1 MTKKISTILGCIAGI
16 IFISAALTGC
26 KSIINS
32 SKNKTQSTNDKLVK
46 KTDISDTQKTPDENM
61 YNTILSNLG
70 EINEYMAINNHSGLE
85 FADWLYKK
93 YGYSFIEK
101 LSQSDDL
108 KNYIYTNT
116 GVTIYLLMDEFLGI
130 NECSKQINKSVG
142 NANLVFAGDI
152 CLTDS
157 PTFVMNRFKQT
168 NNIYDCIGNN
178 IIDLTNNADLFM
190 LNNEFSVSERGEP
203 LKGKFYTFRAN
214 PSNLSILDQLGT
226 DIVSLANNH
235 VYDYGVD
242 AFSDTLLNLSSH
254 NIPYVGAGAN
264 IEEAEKPIYINVN
277 GIKIGFISACNA
289 EKNRFTP
296 GATENS
302 PGIFLMYDHTDL
314 INKCV
319 DASKRCD
326 YLIAFLH
333 WGNEDSK
340 YYTNDQHNLASELI
354 NDGADAIIGAH
365 PHVLQGMEYING
377 CPVVYSLGD
386 FWFNSETKYNG
397 LISLDINSNGYVNM
411 SIVPTIQSEFT
422 TSKISNQEELNKYR
436 DYINSLSSGCS
447 VDENFNFITR
457 N

>member
-1 MTKKISTILGCIAGI
+1 MQILNYKISIKINKLNEDIQ
-16 IFISAALTGC
+16 
-26 KSIINS
+26 IINS
-32 SKNKTQSTNDKLVK
+32 KLKLVK
-46 KTDISDTQKTPDENM
+46 YNDIQN
-61 YNTILSNLG
+61 NNLG

-152 CLTDS
+152 CL
-157 PTFVMNRFKQT
+157 KQT

>member
-1 MTKKISTILGCIAGI
+1 MAYNLKRELNKPERLAGGHRLCAGCGAGI
-16 IFISAALTGC
+16 AVRGVLRALEEGDKAVIGNATGC
-26 KSIINS
+26 LEVSTFNYPNTAYYDSYIHTAFENAGATLSGVEAAYNVLKKKGKVKDTFKFITFGGDGGTYDIGLQSLSGAMERGHDMVYVCYDNEAYMNTGIQRAS
-32 SKNKTQSTNDKLVK
+32 S
-46 KTDISDTQKTPDENM
+46 TPR
-61 YNTILSNLG
+61 
-70 EINEYMAINNHSGLE
+70 
-85 FADWLYKK
+85 FADATTSPAGTEIPGKQQNKK
-93 YGYSFIEK
+93 
-101 LSQSDDL
+101 
-108 KNYIYTNT
+108 
-116 GVTIYLLMDEFLGI
+116 
-130 NECSKQINKSVG
+130 
-142 NANLVFAGDI
+142 NLTEIMA
-152 CLTDS
+152 
-157 PTFVMNRFKQT
+157 
-168 NNIYDCIGNN
+168 
-178 IIDLTNNADLFM
+178 A
-190 LNNEFSVSERGEP
+190 
-203 LKGKFYTFRAN
+203 
-214 PSNLSILDQLGT
+214 
-226 DIVSLANNH
+226 
-235 VYDYGVD
+235 
-242 AFSDTLLNLSSH
+242 H

-365 PHVLQGMEYING
+365 PHVLQGMEYINE